1 MRIVN
6 KITIYLFIG
15 LLLILVIKCSDSPT
29 AGNSSQTPNSII
41 GKLYNPDGSPAAN
54 AKVLAIPSDHNPGPG
69 PKAYIIDSTATNNNG
84 EYSFDSLPTG
94 YYNILGYRN
103 NLSSYNDSNYIPGDT
118 ITNISPDTIQ
128 CPGSLHGVIKLQPG
142 DNAKTIFVLVFGT
155 YTWTIPSDTIGNFD
169 LINMAEGT
177 YHVRFLTTLDDYNP
191 LDTNLTIRAG
201 NDDTLSD
208 TLIMPFKG
216 IPIPTGLTLSYDTL
230 MQIVTLTWNKCDTTL
245 VKGFNVYRKH
255 SDSDFVKI
263 NPALITGNTYS
274 DSSVLQDE
282 SYEYKITAVDNGDNE
297 GKKSEGVNVVAVS
310 GFELVDSIIIG
321 FGTPPNLCTFEMD
334 SAMNFL
340 IPMGD
345 GGYGN
350 FITVF
355 NQSGDSIRAFGEG
368 HFSSDLKLVRID
380 SKENAYCSAISRQRV
395 VKFDPTGVFLL
406 EWDIPSY
413 SDKMAIDN
421 QDNIFII
428 SHTYEHEALIKYDAE
443 GTLIDSVDYPKAEG
457 NGKMVIGPNGKI
469 YDASY
474 SDESIR
480 VFNNDLSFDTELN
493 LYFGE
498 TPLYRIHDID
508 SDGKL
513 YLADS
518 KQLSEYEY
526 AFSFYIYN
534 SNEQFMARW
543 GRIIVDNR
551 ESWIWEMR
559 IVSQKVYVMID
570 NKTNINILVFSVPAN
585 L

>member
-1 MRIVN
+1 MKSKN
-6 KITIYLFIG
+6 KIIIPLCIG
-15 LLLILVIKCSDSPT
+15 LSILLIIKCTDSPT
-29 AGNSSQTPNSII
+29 AGNGSQTPNSII

-69 PKAYIIDSTATNNNG
+69 PKAYIIDSTVTNNNG

-169 LINMAEGT
+169 LTNMAEGT
-177 YHVRFLTTLDDYNP
+177 YNVRFLTTLDDYSP

-201 NDDTLSD
+201 MEDTLND
-208 TLIMPFKG
+208 TLYMPFTG

-230 MQIVTLTWNKCDTTL
+230 KQIVTLSWNKADSTL
-245 VKGFNVYRKH
+245 VKGYNVYRKQ

-297 GKKSEGVNVVAVS
+297 GKKSEGVNVVVVS
-310 GFELVDSIIIG
+310 GFNIVDSVVINYI
-321 FGTPPNLCTFEMD
+321 PPPALRTFEMD
-334 SAMNFL
+334 SALNFL

-345 GGYGN
+345 TAYGN

-355 NQSGDSIRAFGEG
+355 NQSGDSIRAFGEAN
-368 HFSSDLKLVRID
+368 FSNDLILVRID
-380 SKENAYCSAISRQRV
+380 SKENAYCLARESQRV
-395 VKFDPTGVFLL
+395 VKFDPFGVFLL
-406 EWDIPSY
+406 EWDTRSSTFPM
-413 SDKMAIDN
+413 KMAIDN
-421 QDNIFII
+421 QDNIFIA
-428 SHTYEHEALIKYDAE
+428 HTQKALIKYDAS
-443 GTLIDSVDYPKAEG
+443 GTLIDSVDYPKAEN

-474 SDESIR
+474 TDENIR

-493 LYFGE
+493 LSFGE

-508 SDGKL
+508 SDGNF
-513 YLADS
+513 YLADT
-518 KQLSEYEY
+518 KQLAEFEY
-526 AFSFYIYN
+526 AFSFYIFD
-534 SNEQFMARW
+534 SNGQFMARW
-543 GRIIVDNR
+543 DRLIVDNS

-559 IVSQKVYVMID
+559 IVSRKAYVMIVND
-570 NKTNINILVFSVPAN
+570 NTNITILVFSLPAN